1 MQKREHIY
9 DEKINV
15 CEFKEVPR
23 QRPVEEV
30 IEGDRSRSRSTS
42 EANSI
47 SQAVPGFRQLDEVH
61 FIATCAL
68 YEEAYKYMAHMLDF
82 AWPGEWAG
90 KVYSDPKLYI
100 VMKIGTRQFLG
111 MPGGILEL
119 QYCLDSHI
127 ALS

>member
-1 MQKREHIY
+1 
-9 DEKINV
+9 
-15 CEFKEVPR
+15 
-23 QRPVEEV
+23 
-30 IEGDRSRSRSTS
+30 
-42 EANSI
+42 
-47 SQAVPGFRQLDEVH
+47 
-61 FIATCAL
+61 
-68 YEEAYKYMAHMLDF
+68 MAHMLDF

-90 KVYSDPKLYI
+90 KVYSDPKPYI